1 MNPSV
6 IPVQIR
12 EIPLVL
18 LKRLRLWTVPTAA
31 GLLFGIVYALMQS
44 PQWSATQA
52 MVVRDE
58 VTTGSDAKGRFESID
73 AMKNAQETILELAHK
88 RNVVQAA
95 LKEAGPPSSWRMYWP
110 TNSDIERVRQS
121 ISITPPN
128 GNEFGHTEVIN
139 LNVNGPTPERAVAL
153 TAAVGNQLEARMKQ
167 LRVEKAGSLMREL
180 ERTLQV
186 SRAELNASTARLE
199 TVEGNVGSDLGELRI
214 LNDVGAGESN
224 LRQTLT
230 QLRNEL
236 RAANVSLQ
244 TTRGQQ
250 RLVEAAMKNPDT
262 LIATP
267 NHLLEKQA
275 ALRRLKEG
283 VIDAQ
288 LRKAELVGK
297 MNEQHPVVLAAV
309 RAEEEVRRNLY
320 GELKVASRGLSA
332 EAGLQQDQ
340 VNTLQGQLA
349 EIQKRLDA
357 LARLR
362 ARYGNLVAEVEQHAR
377 VVETIQKDLSKARAS
392 QAAARASSL
401 LTRLDSPEASDS
413 PVGPGRTMIVAGCTM
428 GGLMLGLGMVFLAA
442 PLKRLRGRRRS
453 DLVAGAGDATRVG
466 RRSSEKDGKR
476 MGGPGLRGT
485 GGRAEDHPARGQ
497 RAADHLAPQRRE
509 YERQAP
515 GANPWETATPAT
527 SATAQPAPVP
537 VQAASTEGAPQR
549 RGADRR
555 GGDRRSGARRE

>member
-1 MNPSV
+1 MNSSV

-31 GLLFGIVYALMQS
+31 GLLFGVVYALMQS
-44 PQWSATQA
+44 PEWSATQA

-58 VTTGSDAKGRFESID
+58 ITTGSDAKGRFESIE

-88 RNVVQAA
+88 RNVVRAA
-95 LKEAGPPSSWRMYWP
+95 LEEAGPPSSWRMFWP
-110 TNSDIERVRQS
+110 TDSDVERVRGS

-139 LNVNGPTPERAVAL
+139 LNVNGPSPERAVVL
-153 TAAVGNQLEARMKQ
+153 TTAVGNQLEARMKQ
-167 LRVEKAGSLMREL
+167 FRVDKAGSLIAEL

-186 SRAELNASTARLE
+186 SKAELNAATERLE
-199 TVEGNVGSDLGELRI
+199 KVEGNVGSDLGELRI

-236 RAANVSLQ
+236 RAAKVKFQ
-244 TTRGQQ
+244 TTLGQRQ
-250 RLVEAAMKNPDT
+250 LVHAAMQNPDT

-283 VIDAQ
+283 IIDAQ

-297 MNEQHPVVLAAV
+297 MNEQHPAVLAAV
-309 RAEEEVRRNLY
+309 RAEEEVRRNLH
-320 GELKVASRGLSA
+320 GELKVVLRGLEA
-332 EAGLQQDQ
+332 EAMLQQQ
-340 VNTLQGQLA
+340 EVNTLTGQL
-349 EIQKRLDA
+349 ENIQKRLDA

-362 ARYGNLVAEVEQHAR
+362 ARYGNLVAEVEQHSR

-401 LTRLDSPEASDS
+401 LTRLDAPEASDS

-428 GGLMLGLGMVFLAA
+428 GGLALGLGMVFLAA
-442 PLKRLRGRRRS
+442 PLKRLRGRRKS
-453 DLVAGAGDATRVG
+453 DLVPGAADASRVG
-466 RRSSEKDGKR
+466 RRAADQNGQR
-476 MGGPGLRGT
+476 RGGPENRGS
-485 GGRAEDHPARGQ
+485 GGGGQ
-497 RAADHLAPQRRE
+497 RATDQAGPQRRGE
-509 YERQAP
+509 DRSDV
-515 GANPWETATPAT
+515 GNPWETPATTPA
-527 SATAQPAPVP
+527 SAAPQEATA
-537 VQAASTEGAPQR
+537 GQR
-549 RGADRR
+549 QGDQRGGDQRQGDQRQGDRR
-555 GGDRRSGARRE
+555 GGDRRRGPRRN